1 MGYGISRLDEEYSEH
16 EEQNS
21 DGSSSVQANNEFLKL
36 HNDIFQ
42 MTRIKSGPSESI
54 RKSIGTSKYTIST
67 TRLLSG
73 REVNSSGNGK
83 FSSVDRAFV
92 LGRYLPVDGP
102 EIVDRMDSR
111 AYVSQFS
118 ADGSLFVAG
127 FQVCYAPTN
136 NSKGFIRLQ

>member
-1 MGYGISRLDEEYSEH
+1 MGYGMSRLHEAYSEH
-16 EEQNS
+16 EGENT
-21 DGSSSVQANNEFLKL
+21 DGSSSVEVKNEFSKL

-42 MTRIKSGPSESI
+42 LTRLRSGPSEGV
-54 RKSIGTSKYTIST
+54 RKSMDAASI
-67 TRLLSG
+67 TRLLRG

-83 FSSVDRAFV
+83 FSSADRAFA
-92 LGRYLPVDGP
+92 LGHYLPVDGP

-136 NSKGFIRLQ
+136 NFRSFTSIK

>member
-1 MGYGISRLDEEYSEH
+1 MGYGMSRLHEAYSEH
-16 EEQNS
+16 EGENT
-21 DGSSSVQANNEFLKL
+21 DGSSPVEVKNEFSKL

-42 MTRIKSGPSESI
+42 LTRLRSGPSEGV
-54 RKSIGTSKYTIST
+54 RKSMDAASI
-67 TRLLSG
+67 TRLLRG

-83 FSSVDRAFV
+83 FSSVDRAFA
-92 LGRYLPVDGP
+92 LGHYLPVDGP
-102 EIVDRMDSR
+102 KILDRMDSR

-136 NSKGFIRLQ
+136 NFRSFTSIK